1 MGEKPFRTYEGILYW
16 QEILWPM
23 HYAVRLQ
30 LISGKRKAKKERDE
44 IAIVERMTA
53 FIFLSS
59 HLYHVFFCDLI
70 MWYMV

>member
-16 QEILWPM
+16 QEILRPM

-44 IAIVERMTA
+44 ITIVERMTA

-59 HLYHVFFCDLI
+59 ISITFSSVT
-70 MWYMV
+70 